1 VDNPWL
7 ETDVVMISTKAGST
21 VRLSAAGTDAGDDAQ
36 NVKVTWWI
44 YREVGTIEGA
54 TSSQINGLNTEVM
67 LPPVKSPGTVPVI
80 LQTVAEKRMALF
92 FGPKKRPKRLGCPD
106 FSSYSPAPEQI
117 VVVRLTVS
125 AGSIG
130 GVGGICAGGKQA

>member
-21 VRLSAAGTDAGDDAQ
+21 VRLSAAGTDAGDDEQ

-44 YREVGTIEGA
+44 YREVGTLEGA
-54 TSSQINGLNTEVM
+54 TSSQINGLNNEVM

-80 LQTVAEKRMALF
+80 LQSEDDGQKQ
-92 FGPKKRPKRLGCPD
+92 
-106 FSSYSPAPEQI
+106 SSAHARETSGVLY
-117 VVVRLTVS
+117 LTERVPS
-125 AGSIG
+125 SGN
-130 GVGGICAGGKQA
+130 